1 MINRTSAEALKPFV
15 TQITGPLI
23 RIMGDR
29 YPPQV
34 KAAILQTLRF
44 VYFANSY
51 FTLHCLT
58 FGILLKSMLL
68 SKVPTYLKPFLPQ
81 LQRTFIKSLTDQSSA
96 IVRSRAGAALG
107 ILISLQTRV
116 DPLIAE
122 LVSGIKTAEPG
133 VKETMMN
140 ALQTVISKAGSD
152 LGDASKKGVLTV
164 MSEGLGDSDGK
175 T

>member
-1 MINRTSAEALKPFV
+1 M
-15 TQITGPLI
+15 Q
-23 RIMGDR
+23 
-29 YPPQV
+29 Y
-34 KAAILQTLRF
+34 
-44 VYFANSY
+44 
-51 FTLHCLT
+51 
-58 FGILLKSMLL
+58 SMLL

-81 LQRTFIKSLTDQSSA
+81 LQRTFIKSLTDPTSS
-96 IVRSRAGAALG
+96 IVRSRAASALG

-140 ALQTVISKAGSD
+140 ALQTVVAKAGAD

-175 T
+175 LSDSPV

>member
-1 MINRTSAEALKPFV
+1 
-15 TQITGPLI
+15 
-23 RIMGDR
+23 
-29 YPPQV
+29 
-34 KAAILQTLRF
+34 
-44 VYFANSY
+44 
-51 FTLHCLT
+51 
-58 FGILLKSMLL
+58 MLL

-81 LQRTFIKSLTDQSSA
+81 LQRTFIKSLTDPTSS
-96 IVRSRAGAALG
+96 IVRSRAASALG

-116 DPLIAE
+116 DPLIPE

-140 ALQTVISKAGSD
+140 ALQTVVAKAGAD

-175 T
+175 LSIS